1 MGGPQGDVVAG
12 YRKVEIDALV
22 DHLGRGRARSGAQ
35 DISLGDMMDLA
46 ATMAHALNDAV
57 RRHDE
62 ELHAEFS
69 ALASEIVAM
78 KRDIAAFDPTH
89 VRFNTVP
96 EAGRELDAVTQ
107 ATEAAS
113 NAIMAAAEDIMGA
126 DRSDPEAFQALVD
139 DKMIVIFEACSFQ
152 DITGQRIAKVVRTLK
167 HIEERVG
174 AIAERL
180 KVEGEVMPVAEETD
194 AERRRRELIL
204 HGPALPGHGI
214 EQNAVDSLLSSQN
227 DIDDLFK

>member
-1 MGGPQGDVVAG
+1 MAG
-12 YRKVEIDALV
+12 YRKVEIKALV
-22 DHLGRGRARSGAQ
+22 DHLGRGKVRSGAQ
-35 DISLGDMMDLA
+35 DMSLADMMELA
-46 ATMAHALNDAV
+46 ETMARALDNAV
-57 RRHDE
+57 KRHDQ

-69 ALASEIVAM
+69 ALAAEIVAM
-78 KRDIAAFDPTH
+78 KRDIAAFDPSD

-113 NAIMAAAEDIMGA
+113 NAIMSAAEEIMSA
-126 DRSDPEAFQALVD
+126 DRSDLDAFQALVD

-180 KVEGEVMPVAEETD
+180 KVEGEGVTESEESAE
-194 AERRRRELIL
+194 ERRRRELIL
-204 HGPALPGHGI
+204 NGPALPGLGI
-214 EQNAVDSLLSSQN
+214 EQDDVDTLMSSQN
-227 DIDDLFK
+227 DIDALFR